1 MFWLVTASVVRG
13 ELKQA
18 EEAIAILLRL
28 AKRRDD
34 QAALLNAMRG
44 RAMILLFM
52 GRVTDAHEE
61 IERAIGRFDASSE
74 PVRSAARAACQDA
87 GAAALALMSW
97 TFWLLGHADR
107 ARMQIAAA
115 LKRAEAVQHPHTQ
128 AYVCYYASVLHALRG
143 EFALALKH
151 AERCIALS
159 EEHGF
164 GQWQSLAR
172 AIRGISMTVLD
183 TSSDTLALDEV
194 RGAFND
200 YRRAGYALGITA
212 LDVLWC
218 PALLLQHQPEAALEV
233 IEQGLATA
241 GHNSE
246 RIFEAEL
253 YRLKARVLLVRGGA
267 DATAEA
273 HSLLHQALTTA
284 KNQHAR

>member
-1 MFWLVTASVVRG
+1 
-13 ELKQA
+13 
-18 EEAIAILLRL
+18 
-28 AKRRDD
+28 
-34 QAALLNAMRG
+34 
-44 RAMILLFM
+44 
-52 GRVTDAHEE
+52 
-61 IERAIGRFDASSE
+61 
-74 PVRSAARAACQDA
+74 
-87 GAAALALMSW
+87 
-97 TFWLLGHADR
+97 
-107 ARMQIAAA
+107 MQIAAA

-143 EFALALKH
+143 EFARALKH
-151 AERCIALS
+151 VERCIALS

-267 DATAEA
+267 DATARSAVIATPGFDYREKSTRPIA
-273 HSLLHQALTTA
+273 GALRRERPRCALDGSEQARRGRGSSGTHRGFVHGRL
-284 KNQHAR
+284 